1 MLKREM
7 ENYGIIKTV
16 VIPKDKKGKSVGY
29 AFVEFDKE
37 DDMVVA
43 YKKAD
48 GKKIEGRRIVVDVE
62 RGRTAKDW
70 RPMRFGG
77 GLGGRKA
84 KQSKKE
90 IQKELERKQA
100 EDAKRFKE
108 GLSA

>member
-48 GKKIEGRRIVVDVE
+48 GKKIEGRRIVADVE

-77 GLGGRKA
+77 GNTSSFSIFLFLTIYDQYLGLGGRKA

-90 IQKELERKQA
+90 I
-100 EDAKRFKE
+100 
-108 GLSA
+108 